1 VRNGAAKCPSVVFL
15 FFLKKEISD
24 FTSFKFASKSFRT
37 RCTTQDKEEEEEE
50 EEEWEEVTT

>member
-1 VRNGAAKCPSVVFL
+1 LWAKCLPLLFLL
-15 FFLKKEISD
+15 FFKKEKIH
-24 FTSFKFASKSFRT
+24 KLLCAFRT

>member
-1 VRNGAAKCPSVVFL
+1 MSVVFL
-15 FFLKKEISD
+15 LFLKKEISD

-50 EEEWEEVTT
+50 EEEEEWEEVTT